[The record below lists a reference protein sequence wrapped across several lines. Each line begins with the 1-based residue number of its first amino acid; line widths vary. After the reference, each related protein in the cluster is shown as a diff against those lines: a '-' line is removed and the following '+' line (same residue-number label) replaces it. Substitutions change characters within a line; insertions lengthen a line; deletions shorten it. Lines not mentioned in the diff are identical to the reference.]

1 MAEQKSPSLP
11 MPLRAVPRPVRGAAS
26 ALGRLPGAG
35 TVGRAAE
42 GTLEKVGAVS
52 PRGRRLAVYAGA
64 GVLGAVGVVEWPL
77 ALTGAAVAWL
87 TQPRPQASG
96 QTPARVSGSEGT
108 TSIATRPRASRA
120 KKPTASAPAPEPS
133 KKPSASSGR
142 GGSGTRRA
150 RTTG

>member
-1 MAEQKSPSLP
+1 MAEQKSSSLP
-11 MPLRAVPRPVRGAAS
+11 MPLRAVPRPVRDAAS
-26 ALGRLPGAG
+26 VLGRLPGAG

-42 GTLEKVGAVS
+42 GTFEKVGAVS

-64 GVLGAVGVVEWPL
+64 GALGAVGVVEWPV

-87 TQPRPQASG
+87 TQPRPKASG
-96 QTPARVSGSEGT
+96 QGPAQVSRSEVT
-108 TSIATRPRASRA
+108 ASTATGPRASRA
-120 KKPTASAPAPEPS
+120 KKPTSTAPEPAHS

-142 GGSGTRRA
+142 EASGTHRA

>member
-1 MAEQKSPSLP
+1 MAEQKSSSPP
-11 MPLRAVPRPVRGAAS
+11 MPLRAVARPVRDAAS
-26 ALGRLPGAG
+26 VLGRLPGAQM
-35 TVGRAAE
+35 VGRAAE

-87 TQPRPQASG
+87 TQSRPQASG
-96 QTPARVSGSEGT
+96 QAPAQVSESE
-108 TSIATRPRASRA
+108 ATASAAPRPRASRA
-120 KKPTASAPAPEPS
+120 KKPPASAPGPARS

-142 GGSGTRRA
+142 DGSGTRRA
-150 RTTG
+150 RTAG